1 MGDTIRQ
8 HVDQHFLLER
18 CDLFGVSFDSS
29 GAIAAHRMV
38 IANDVHLVGRD
49 VAECG
54 LIGAIRLGQ
63 AAELASPVREF
74 QSSGT
79 GPARADVDW
88 IAFHTDCFAT

>member
-18 CDLFGVSFDSS
+18 CDLFGASFECSV
-29 GAIAAHRMV
+29 AIAAYSVV
-38 IANDVHLVGRD
+38 IANDVHLAGRD

>member
-18 CDLFGVSFDSS
+18 CDLFGASFDSS

>member
-1 MGDTIRQ
+1 MGDTMRQ

-18 CDLFGVSFDSS
+18 CDLFGASFDCSV
-29 GAIAAHRMV
+29 AIAAYSVV
-38 IANDVHLVGRD
+38 IANDVHLAGRD
-49 VAECG
+49 VAECD

-79 GPARADVDW
+79 GPARADVVW

>member
-1 MGDTIRQ
+1 MDDTIRQ
-8 HVDQHFLLER
+8 HGGQHFLLER
-18 CDLFGVSFDSS
+18 RDLFGASS
-29 GAIAAHRMV
+29 DCSDALAAYSVV
-38 IANDVHLVGRD
+38 IANDVHLVGHD

-79 GPARADVDW
+79 GPARADVVW